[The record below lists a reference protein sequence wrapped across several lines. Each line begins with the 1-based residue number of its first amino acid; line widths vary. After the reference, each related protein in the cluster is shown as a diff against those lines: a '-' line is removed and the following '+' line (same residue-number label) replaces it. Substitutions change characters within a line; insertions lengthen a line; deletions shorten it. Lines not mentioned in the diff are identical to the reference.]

1 MRNILTAIICLLPF
15 FVFSQ
20 HAASA
25 IPDSLKTEQDELT
38 ELQQRYQ
45 KYYAQKKNQAQAKA
59 EKKEAYV
66 WKKGKTTQDF
76 DSSKKVT
83 TTAEQSVSYAQK
95 PKRDFTKKGKATKK
109 ENDAWKKK
117 LRKGLKGH

>member
-1 MRNILTAIICLLPF
+1 MRKILTVIICLLPF
-15 FVFSQ
+15 FAFSQ
-20 HAASA
+20 KNTSA
-25 IPDSLKTEQDELT
+25 IPDSMKTEQDELT

-45 KYYAQKKNQAQAKA
+45 KYYAQKKNQARTKA

-83 TTAEQSVSYAQK
+83 TTAERPVSYAQK
-95 PKRDFTKKGKATKK
+95 PKKHLTKKGGASKK
-109 ENDAWKKK
+109 ENNAWKKK
-117 LRKGLKGH
+117 LRKGL